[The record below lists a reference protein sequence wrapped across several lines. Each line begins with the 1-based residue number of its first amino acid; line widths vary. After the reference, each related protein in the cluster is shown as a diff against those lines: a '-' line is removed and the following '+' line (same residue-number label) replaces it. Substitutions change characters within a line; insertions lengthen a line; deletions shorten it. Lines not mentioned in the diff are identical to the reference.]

1 MEHQKIMLTN
11 ALEWKPKELNWL
23 IPGLLCNSITLLSGE
38 AKMGKTLFA
47 GNLARA
53 LINQTEI
60 LGKQPRQGEFRIA
73 WMGFDLDW
81 QQEFTNNFDD
91 IRGNVWFANSTNF
104 KNLDRWQELAKQ
116 CYMHSINLLVVDYL
130 CGLAPGVDLNYSHF
144 VDEAFYPLLEFFN
157 ATNIPILLLHHAN
170 KTGSGRAANS
180 VLIEAKAR
188 LIGRISGQQNKKNKT
203 IEFIGNQIETH
214 KLSVVIKPE
223 GVEFA
228 EGKPKKKEKSDSDE
242 IGLLLLQAKVFNKEC
257 PPEMRKSAVK
267 AGQWMVEKQFAGT
280 SGYGRKRINEML
292 SAGLLK
298 RNGEKG
304 PLIAGPKLLY

>member
-1 MEHQKIMLTN
+1 MTLTN

-60 LGKQPRQGEFRIA
+60 LGKQPRQGEYRIA
-73 WMGFDLDW
+73 WMGFDLEW
-81 QQEFTNNFDD
+81 RQEFVNNFED
-91 IRGNVWFANSTNF
+91 IRSNVWFADSTLY
-104 KNLDRWQELAKQ
+104 KSLDKWQEIAKS
-116 CYMHSINLLVVDYL
+116 CYIHNVNFLVVDYL

-144 VDEAFYPLLEFFN
+144 VDDAFYPLQEFFN
-157 ATNIPILLLHHAN
+157 LTGIPILLLHHAN

-188 LIGRISGQQNKKNKT
+188 LICRISGQQNKKAKT

-223 GVEFA
+223 GVEFS
-228 EGKPKKKEKSDSDE
+228 EVKSRKKEKSDSGE
-242 IGLLLLQAKVFNKEC
+242 VGKLLSLAKTFDKEC
-257 PPEMRKSAVK
+257 PLEGRKSAVK
-267 AGQWMVEKQFAGT
+267 AGRWLFERGEVNSA
-280 SGYGRKRINEML
+280 GYGRNRINAML
-292 SAGLLK
+292 TTGLLK
-298 RNGEKG
+298 RDGIKG
-304 PLIAGPKLLY
+304 VIIAGPKLLY

>member
-1 MEHQKIMLTN
+1 MLTN

-91 IRGNVWFANSTNF
+91 IRGNVWFANSTNY
-104 KNLDRWQELAKQ
+104 KNLDKWQELAKD
-116 CYMHSINLLVVDYL
+116 CYMLSINLLVVDYL

-144 VDEAFYPLLEFFN
+144 VDEAFYPLLDSL
-157 ATNIPILLLHHAN
+157 T
-170 KTGSGRAANS
+170 
-180 VLIEAKAR
+180 R
-188 LIGRISGQQNKKNKT
+188 LIFQYFSYIT
-203 IEFIGNQIETH
+203 PI
-214 KLSVVIKPE
+214 KL
-223 GVEFA
+223 GLVELQTQY
-228 EGKPKKKEKSDSDE
+228 
-242 IGLLLLQAKVFNKEC
+242 LLRQRRA
-257 PPEMRKSAVK
+257 
-267 AGQWMVEKQFAGT
+267 
-280 SGYGRKRINEML
+280 
-292 SAGLLK
+292 
-298 RNGEKG
+298 
-304 PLIAGPKLLY
+304 

>member
-1 MEHQKIMLTN
+1 MLTN

-157 ATNIPILLLHHAN
+157 ATKIPILLLHHAN

-180 VLIEAKAR
+180 VLIEAKVR
-188 LIGRISGQQNKKNKT
+188 LIGRISGQQNKRNKT

-214 KLSVVIKPE
+214 KLSVMIKPE

>member
-1 MEHQKIMLTN
+1 MLTN

-73 WMGFDLDW
+73 WMGFDLQW
-81 QQEFTNNFDD
+81 QQEFSNSFDD
-91 IRGNVWFANSTNF
+91 IRGNVWFADSTNY
-104 KNLDRWQELAKQ
+104 KNLDKWHELAKQ
-116 CYMHSINLLVVDYL
+116 CYMLSINLLVVDYL
-130 CGLAPGVDLNYSHF
+130 CGFAPGVDLNYSHF
-144 VDEAFYPLLEFFN
+144 VDEAFYPLLEFFER
-157 ATNIPILLLHHAN
+157 TQIPILLLHHAN
-170 KTGSGRAANS
+170 KTGTGRAANS

-188 LIGRISGQQNKKNKT
+188 LIGRISGQQNKKSKT

-228 EGKPKKKEKSDSDE
+228 QAKPKKKENSDSDE
-242 IGLLLLQAKVFNKEC
+242 IGLLLLQAKAFNKEC
-257 PPEMRKSAVK
+257 PLEMRKSAVK

-280 SGYGRKRINEML
+280 PGYGRNRINDML

-304 PLIAGPKLLY
+304 PLVAGPKLLY

>member
-1 MEHQKIMLTN
+1 MTLTN
-11 ALEWKPKELNWL
+11 ALEWKPKQLDWL
-23 IPGLLCNSITLLSGE
+23 IPGLICDSITLISGE

-47 GNLARA
+47 ANMARA

-60 LGKQPRQGEFRIA
+60 LGRQPKSGEFRVA
-73 WMGFDLDW
+73 WMGFDVQW
-81 QQEFTNNFDD
+81 QQEFVNSFSD
-91 IRGNVWFANSTNF
+91 ISDFVWFSESINYKDIDKWN
-104 KNLDRWQELAKQ
+104 QLAKDA
-116 CYMHSINLLVVDYL
+116 YVLGIKVLVVDYL

-144 VDEAFYPLLEFFN
+144 VDEAFYPLLQFFN
-157 ATNIPILLLHHAN
+157 ATKIPILLLHHAN

-188 LIGRISGQQNKKNKT
+188 LIGRISGPQNKKTKT

-223 GVEFA
+223 GVEFSEA
-228 EGKPKKKEKSDSDE
+228 KPKKKEKSDSDE
-242 IGLLLLQAKVFNKEC
+242 IGMLLLQAKVFNKEC

-267 AGQWMVEKQFAGT
+267 AGQWMVDKQLAGT
-280 SGYGRKRINEML
+280 PGYGRNRINKML
-292 SAGLLK
+292 TAGLLK

-304 PLIAGPKLLY
+304 SLVAGPKLLY

>member
-1 MEHQKIMLTN
+1 MLTN
-11 ALEWKPKELNWL
+11 ALEWKPRELNWL

-60 LGKQPRQGEFRIA
+60 LGRMPKQGNYRVA
-73 WMGFDLDW
+73 WMGFDLEW
-81 QQEFTNNFDD
+81 QQEFSNNFDD
-91 IRGNVWFANSTNF
+91 IRGNVWFANTTNY
-104 KNLDRWQELAKQ
+104 KDLDRWQELAKI
-116 CYMHSINLLVVDYL
+116 CYMQDINLLVVDYL

-157 ATNIPILLLHHAN
+157 ASKIPILLLHHAN

-188 LIGRISGQQNKKNKT
+188 LISRISGPQNKKIKT

-214 KLSVVIKPE
+214 KLSVLIKPE

-228 EGKPKKKEKSDSDE
+228 EAKPKKKEKSDSDE
-242 IGLLLLQAKVFNKEC
+242 IGLLLLQAKVFDKEC

-267 AGQWMVEKQFAGT
+267 AGQWMVEKRFAGT
-280 SGYGRKRINEML
+280 PGYGRNRINEML
-292 SAGLLK
+292 TAGLLK
-298 RNGEKG
+298 RDGIKG
-304 PLIAGPKLLY
+304 QIVAGPKLLY

>member
-1 MEHQKIMLTN
+1 MLTN

-47 GNLARA
+47 GNLVRA

-60 LGKQPRQGEFRIA
+60 LGRIPKQGEYRIA
-73 WMGFDLDW
+73 WMGFDLEW
-81 QQEFTNNFDD
+81 QQEFSNNFDD
-91 IRGNVWFANSTNF
+91 IRGNVWFADTTNYKNS
-104 KNLDRWQELAKQ
+104 DGWRELAKV
-116 CYMHSINLLVVDYL
+116 CYMQEINLLVVDYL
-130 CGLAPGVDLNYSHF
+130 CGLAPGIDLNYSHF

-280 SGYGRKRINEML
+280 PGYGRKRINEML
-292 SAGLLK
+292 NAGLLK

-304 PLIAGPKLLY
+304 PLVAGPKLLY

>member
-1 MEHQKIMLTN
+1 MLTN

-157 ATNIPILLLHHAN
+157 ATKIPILLLHHAN

-188 LIGRISGQQNKKNKT
+188 LIGRISGQQNKRNKT

-214 KLSVVIKPE
+214 KVSVVIKPE

-228 EGKPKKKEKSDSDE
+228 EGKLKKKEKSDSDE
-242 IGLLLLQAKVFNKEC
+242 IGLLLLQAKVFDKEC

-280 SGYGRKRINEML
+280 PGYGRNRINEML
-292 SAGLLK
+292 GAGLLK

>member
-1 MEHQKIMLTN
+1 MLTN

-53 LINQTEI
+53 LINQTEM
-60 LGKQPRQGEFRIA
+60 LGRIPKQGGYRVA
-73 WMGFDLDW
+73 WMGFDLEW
-81 QQEFTNNFDD
+81 QQEFSNNFDD
-91 IRGNVWFANSTNF
+91 IRSNVWFADSTNY
-104 KNLDRWQELAKQ
+104 KNLDGWRELAKV
-116 CYMHSINLLVVDYL
+116 CYMQDINLLVVDYL

-144 VDEAFYPLLEFFN
+144 VDEAYYPLLEFFN

-170 KTGSGRAANS
+170 KTGTGRAANS

-188 LIGRISGQQNKKNKT
+188 LIGRISGQQNKKAKT

-214 KLSVVIKPE
+214 KMTVVIKPE

-228 EGKPKKKEKSDSDE
+228 DVKPKKEKKSGREDVGVLVRD
-242 IGLLLLQAKVFNKEC
+242 AKTFIQEC
-257 PPEMRKSAVK
+257 PIERKKSARA
-267 AGQWMVEKQFAGT
+267 AGKWLFEKGLIGNAD
-280 SGYGRKRINEML
+280 SGRTKINNML
-292 SAGLLK
+292 DAGLLK
-298 RNGEKG
+298 RDGVSGEI
-304 PLIAGPKLLY
+304 IAGPKLLY

>member
-1 MEHQKIMLTN
+1 MLTS

-60 LGKQPRQGEFRIA
+60 LGKQPRPGEYQIA
-73 WMGFDLDW
+73 WMGFDLEW
-81 QQEFTNNFDD
+81 QQEFSNNFDD
-91 IRGNVWFANSTNF
+91 IRGNVWFADTTNYKNS
-104 KNLDRWQELAKQ
+104 DGWRELAKV
-116 CYMHSINLLVVDYL
+116 CYMQEINLLVVDYL
-130 CGLAPGVDLNYSHF
+130 CGLAPGIDLNYSHF

-280 SGYGRKRINEML
+280 PGYGRNRINEML
-292 SAGLLK
+292 GAGLLK

>member
-1 MEHQKIMLTN
+1 MLTN

-91 IRGNVWFANSTNF
+91 IRGNVWFANSTNY
-104 KNLDRWQELAKQ
+104 KNLDEWQELAKD
-116 CYMHSINLLVVDYL
+116 CYMLSINLLVVDYL

-188 LIGRISGQQNKKNKT
+188 LIGRISGQQNKKTKT

-214 KLSVVIKPE
+214 KMSVVIKPE

-228 EGKPKKKEKSDSDE
+228 EVKPKKDKKYDREDVGVLVRD
-242 IGLLLLQAKVFNKEC
+242 AKTFIQEC
-257 PPEMRKSAVK
+257 PVERKKSARA
-267 AGQWMVEKQFAGT
+267 AGKWLF
-280 SGYGRKRINEML
+280 
-292 SAGLLK
+292 
-298 RNGEKG
+298 EKG
-304 PLIAGPKLLY
+304 LIGTAGAGRTKINNMLEAELLRRDGVNGSLVAGPKLLY

>member
-1 MEHQKIMLTN
+1 MLTN

-23 IPGLLCNSITLLSGE
+23 IPGLLCNSMTLLSGE

-91 IRGNVWFANSTNF
+91 IRPNIWFADSANY
-104 KNLDRWQELAKQ
+104 KNMDKWQELAKQ

-157 ATNIPILLLHHAN
+157 ATKIPILLLHHAN
-170 KTGSGRAANS
+170 KMGSGRAANS

-188 LIGRISGQQNKKNKT
+188 LIGRISGQQNKKTKT

-228 EGKPKKKEKSDSDE
+228 EDKLKKKEKSDSDE
-242 IGLLLLQAKVFNKEC
+242 IGLLLLQAKVFDSEC

-280 SGYGRKRINEML
+280 PGYGRNRINEML
-292 SAGLLK
+292 GAGLLK

>member
-1 MEHQKIMLTN
+1 MLTN

-60 LGKQPRQGEFRIA
+60 LGRIPKQGKYRIA
-73 WMGFDLDW
+73 WMGFDLEW
-81 QQEFTNNFDD
+81 QQEFSNNFDD
-91 IRGNVWFANSTNF
+91 IRGNVWFADTTNYKNS
-104 KNLDRWQELAKQ
+104 DGWRELAKV
-116 CYMHSINLLVVDYL
+116 CYMQEINLLVVDYL

-188 LIGRISGQQNKKNKT
+188 LIGRISGQQNKKTKT

-267 AGQWMVEKQFAGT
+267 AGQWMVEKRFAGT
-280 SGYGRKRINEML
+280 PGYGRNRINEML

-298 RNGEKG
+298 RNEKKG
-304 PLIAGPKLLY
+304 PLVAGPKLLY

>member
-1 MEHQKIMLTN
+1 MLTN

-91 IRGNVWFANSTNF
+91 IRGNVWFANSTNY
-104 KNLDRWQELAKQ
+104 KNLDKWQELAKD
-116 CYMHSINLLVVDYL
+116 CYMLSINLLVVDYL

-188 LIGRISGQQNKKNKT
+188 LIGRISGQQNKKTKT

-214 KLSVVIKPE
+214 KMSVVIKPE

-228 EGKPKKKEKSDSDE
+228 EVKPKKDKKSDREDV
-242 IGLLLLQAKVFNKEC
+242 GVLRL
-257 PPEMRKSAVK
+257 R
-267 AGQWMVEKQFAGT
+267 
-280 SGYGRKRINEML
+280 SGVRWR
-292 SAGLLK
+292 
-298 RNGEKG
+298 
-304 PLIAGPKLLY
+304 

>member
-1 MEHQKIMLTN
+1 MLTN

-60 LGKQPRQGEFRIA
+60 LGRIPKQGKYRIA
-73 WMGFDLDW
+73 WMGFDLEW
-81 QQEFTNNFDD
+81 QQEFSNNFDD
-91 IRGNVWFANSTNF
+91 IRGNVWFADTTNYKNSGGW
-104 KNLDRWQELAKQ
+104 RELAKV
-116 CYMHSINLLVVDYL
+116 CYMQEINLLVVDYL

-228 EGKPKKKEKSDSDE
+228 EGKPKKKEKSDSDK

-280 SGYGRKRINEML
+280 PGYGRNRINEML

-298 RNGEKG
+298 RNGKKG
-304 PLIAGPKLLY
+304 PLMAGPKLLY

>member
-1 MEHQKIMLTN
+1 MLTN

-91 IRGNVWFANSTNF
+91 IRGNVWFANSANF

-116 CYMHSINLLVVDYL
+116 CYIHSINLLVVDYL

-157 ATNIPILLLHHAN
+157 ATKIPILLLHHAN

-188 LIGRISGQQNKKNKT
+188 LIGRISGPQNKKTKT

-214 KLSVVIKPE
+214 KLSVVIKPD

-228 EGKPKKKEKSDSDE
+228 EAKLKKTKKPEKEE
-242 IGLLLLQAKVFNKEC
+242 VGVLLAQARVLDQEC
-257 PPEMRKSAVK
+257 PFERRKSARA
-267 AGQWMVEKQFAGT
+267 AGKWLF
-280 SGYGRKRINEML
+280 
-292 SAGLLK
+292 
-298 RNGEKG
+298 EKG
-304 PLIAGPKLLY
+304 LSGTPGSGRTKINNMLEAELLRRDGTTGLIVAGPKLLY

>member
-1 MEHQKIMLTN
+1 MLTN

-60 LGKQPRQGEFRIA
+60 LGKRPREGKYRIA
-73 WMGFDLDW
+73 WMGFDLEW
-81 QQEFTNNFDD
+81 QQEFVNNFDD
-91 IRGNVWFANSTNF
+91 IRPNTWFADSTTY
-104 KNLDRWQELAKQ
+104 KSLDRWQELAKS
-116 CYMHSINLLVVDYL
+116 CYMQNVNLLVVDYL
-130 CGLAPGVDLNYSHF
+130 CGLAPAVDLNYSHF
-144 VDEAFYPLLEFFN
+144 VDEAFCPILDFFN
-157 ATNIPILLLHHAN
+157 ATGIPILLLHHAN
-170 KTGSGRAANS
+170 KTGTGRAANS

-188 LIGRISGQQNKKNKT
+188 LIGRISGPQNKKTKT

-214 KLSVVIKPE
+214 KLSVVIRPE

-228 EGKPKKKEKSDSDE
+228 EAKPKKKEKSDSDE

-280 SGYGRKRINEML
+280 AGYGRNRINKML
-292 SAGLLK
+292 DAGLLK

-304 PLIAGPKLLY
+304 PLVAGPKLLY